1 MRNNVLKLEK
11 DVACDTET
19 ENRETGLSVCHNAWI
34 DLWSHLMT
42 SRPHEV

>member
-19 ENRETGLSVCHNAWI
+19 ENRERLVSQSVIMRGLTCGAI
-34 DLWSHLMT
+34 
-42 SRPHEV
+42 